1 MIKRLFKNEILR
13 NIILLIVSVVIYT
26 IFLFAS
32 SKIYGIAHANT
43 DMSFL
48 FLFLIIGILTSL
60 LSIIYSFAKIA
71 EILSD
76 KAENKKCLKKIK
88 EYLDDNWRLINLK
101 TTDIPELHAL
111 IINNSSTTIMARFN
125 ENEEI
130 HLIIKYVNTNTVLHD
145 STTTNY
151 SWFWEN
157 VSF

>member
-1 MIKRLFKNEILR
+1 MIKRLFKNEILK
-13 NIILLIVSVVIYT
+13 NIIGSIVSLVAYT
-26 IFLFAS
+26 IFMIIS
-32 SKIYGIAHANT
+32 GQIYDIAQTNT
-43 DMSFL
+43 DMSFV
-48 FLFLIIGILTSL
+48 FLFLILGILTSL
-60 LSIIYSFAKIA
+60 LGIIYFFAKIA

-88 EYLDDNWRLINLK
+88 EHLDNNWRLINLK

-111 IINNSSTTIMARFN
+111 IINNSNTIIMARFN
-125 ENEEI
+125 EKEEI
-130 HLIIKYVNTNTVLHD
+130 HLIIKYANTNTVLHD